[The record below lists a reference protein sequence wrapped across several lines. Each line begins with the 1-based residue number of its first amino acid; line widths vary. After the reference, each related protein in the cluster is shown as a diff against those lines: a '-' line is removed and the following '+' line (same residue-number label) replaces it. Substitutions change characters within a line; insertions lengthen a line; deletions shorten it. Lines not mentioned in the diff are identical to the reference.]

1 MDYLFFLTSVRELDD
16 AIAEARNK
24 CEEWD
29 RNFPYGSILA
39 VNDKGKKKI
48 LADKGDTP
56 PTSVKTI
63 EEAHRLAWEKT
74 LRCIFYWDPMMHDT
88 VKKELEKEPLE
99 KWSRKLIVK
108 LIDLVQDAYGDL
120 LPKLLTGE
128 SVVNRARIDYVL
140 ALEVLLDIQ
149 ATKGVAPFAYTEPF
163 PLRPYN
169 WPCYDLRY
177 SLREKGRSIVI
188 IEIDL

>member
-1 MDYLFFLTSVRELDD
+1 MDLLFLTSERDLDE
-16 AIAEARNK
+16 AIATASNK

-29 RNFPYGSILA
+29 RNPPCGPVLA
-39 VNDKGKKKI
+39 VNDKGEWEI
-48 LADKGDTP
+48 PGYKGDDAPTP
-56 PTSVKTI
+56 AKTM
-63 EEAHRLAWEKT
+63 EEAHRLAWQET
-74 LRCIFYWDPMMHDT
+74 LQHIFYWSPNLHNT

-163 PLRPYN
+163 PLKPYN

-188 IEIDL
+188 MEIDL

>member
-1 MDYLFFLTSVRELDD
+1 MSYLYFLTSIRELDD
-16 AIAEARNK
+16 AIGEAYNK
-24 CEEWD
+24 CEEWSK
-29 RNFPYGSILA
+29 NIPYDLILA
-39 VNDKGKKKI
+39 VNDKGERE
-48 LADKGDTP
+48 LQADEENESLP
-56 PTSVKTI
+56 SVKTM
-63 EEAHRLAWEKT
+63 EEAHRLAWEEA
-74 LRCIFYWDPMMHDT
+74 LRCTFYWDANLHNA
-88 VKKELEKEPLE
+88 VKKELEDEPLE

-163 PLRPYN
+163 PLKPYN

>member
-1 MDYLFFLTSVRELDD
+1 MSYLYFLTSIRKLDD
-16 AIAEARNK
+16 AIGEAYNK
-24 CEEWD
+24 CEEWS
-29 RNFPYGSILA
+29 RNIPYDLILA
-39 VNDKGKKKI
+39 VNDNGERE
-48 LADKGDTP
+48 LQTDGEDKP
-56 PTSVKTI
+56 LPSVKTM
-63 EEAHRLAWEKT
+63 EEAHRLAWEET
-74 LRCIFYWDPMMHDT
+74 LRCTFYWDT
-88 VKKELEKEPLE
+88 NLRNAVKKELEDEPLE

-163 PLRPYN
+163 PLKPYN

-177 SLREKGRSIVI
+177 SLREKERSIVI
-188 IEIDL
+188 MEIDL